1 MSILVSWRKLN
12 AKLSLLSEDEVLAL
26 LKQEQRGLNRVTI
39 LERLHQR
46 YSAMRSS
53 RERIEILRKAV
64 RP

>member
-1 MSILVSWRKLN
+1 MSILVSWRKRN

>member
-1 MSILVSWRKLN
+1 MNILVSWRKLN

-53 RERIEILRKAV
+53 RERIEIKAV

>member
-1 MSILVSWRKLN
+1 MTTSISWRKLN
-12 AKLSLLSEDEVLAL
+12 ARLSLLTEAEVLAML
-26 LKQEQRGLNRVTI
+26 HDEQRGLNRVTI

>member
-1 MSILVSWRKLN
+1 MNILVSWRKLN